1 MPFFR
6 RLTGDSRVDVVRRY
20 PSASE
25 EVEQEQVMAPGVQR
39 GRPRASSR
47 SMLEDAALDLF
58 VEQSY
63 AGTTIEQIAQRAG
76 VSRNTFFN
84 YFESKSD
91 VFWVLVDDR
100 LAELPE
106 ALARSGRPSG
116 VMAAL
121 RDALLAIGSGFGPA
135 SVPWVLTQSEL
146 IGSVHE
152 LQASAL
158 SRLTRQAAVI
168 ARFVEERSAHP
179 LPSHLTRAIAYASVG
194 AAVAAVQAWAA
205 AGPTRGEFLPYLEE
219 ALAPVCAGFAPLVG

>member
-1 MPFFR
+1 MAR
-6 RLTGDSRVDVVRRY
+6 
-20 PSASE
+20 SA
-25 EVEQEQVMAPGVQR
+25 AR

-63 AGTTIEQIAQRAG
+63 AGTTVEQIAQRAG

-106 ALARSGRPSG
+106 ALAAVDPSLP
-116 VMAAL
+116 VMPAL
-121 RDALLAIGSGFGPA
+121 REALLAVGAGFGP
-135 SVPWVLTQSEL
+135 STVPWALTQTEL

-158 SRLTRQAAVI
+158 SRLVRQAEVVA
-168 ARFVEERSAHP
+168 AFAERRSAHP
-179 LPSHLTRAIAYASVG
+179 LPSHLTRALAYAAVG

-205 AGPTRGEFLPYLEE
+205 AGPTRGELVPYLDE
-219 ALAPVCAGFAPLVG
+219 ALAPVCSGFAPIVG

>member
-1 MPFFR
+1 
-6 RLTGDSRVDVVRRY
+6 
-20 PSASE
+20 
-25 EVEQEQVMAPGVQR
+25 MARAVGR

-63 AGTTIEQIAQRAG
+63 AGTTVEQIAQRAG

-106 ALARSGRPSG
+106 ALAASPADRG
-116 VMAAL
+116 VLDAL
-121 RDALLAIGSGFGPA
+121 SDALLSVASGFGP
-135 SVPWVLTQSEL
+135 STVPWALTQTEL

-158 SRLTRQAAVI
+158 SRLARQAGILA
-168 ARFVEERSAHP
+168 AFVEG
-179 LPSHLTRAIAYASVG
+179 RAARPVPGHVTHALAYASIG

-205 AGPTRGEFLPYLEE
+205 AGPTRGELVPYLDE
-219 ALAPVCAGFAPLVG
+219 ALAPLRAGFGPLVD

>member
-1 MPFFR
+1 
-6 RLTGDSRVDVVRRY
+6 
-20 PSASE
+20 
-25 EVEQEQVMAPGVQR
+25 MAGATSR

-58 VEQSY
+58 LEQSY
-63 AGTTIEQIAQRAG
+63 AGTTVEQIAQRAG

-100 LAELPE
+100 LAELPA
-106 ALARSGRPSG
+106 ALAATESDRPA
-116 VMAAL
+116 MDAL
-121 RDALLAIGSGFGPA
+121 RDALLAVGAGFGPS
-135 SVPWVLTQSEL
+135 SVPWALTQSAL

-158 SRLTRQAAVI
+158 SRLARQAAIV
-168 ARFVEERSAHP
+168 AAFVEQRAARP
-179 LPSHLTRAIAYASVG
+179 LPTHLSRAIAYASVG

-205 AGPTRGEFLPYLEE
+205 AGPTRGELVPYLDE
-219 ALAPVCAGFAPLVG
+219 ALAPVCAGFAPVVDRAAPDGRTAAPR

>member
-1 MPFFR
+1 
-6 RLTGDSRVDVVRRY
+6 
-20 PSASE
+20 
-25 EVEQEQVMAPGVQR
+25 MAQAAGAGTQGARAATR

-84 YFESKSD
+84 YFSSKSD

-100 LAELPE
+100 LAELPA
-106 ALARSGRPSG
+106 ALAAAAPDAPA
-116 VMAAL
+116 MDAL
-121 RDALLAIGSGFGPA
+121 RGALLAVGAGFGPS
-135 SVPWVLTQSEL
+135 SVPWALTQSEL

-158 SRLTRQAAVI
+158 SRLTRQAAILADFVV
-168 ARFVEERSAHP
+168 ARSSRP
-179 LPSHLTRAIAYASVG
+179 LPAHVANAAAYASVG
-194 AAVAAVQAWAA
+194 AAVSAVQAWAA
-205 AGPTRGEFLPYLEE
+205 AGPTRGELVPYLDE
-219 ALAPVCAGFAPLVG
+219 ALSPVCRGFAPVLA

>member
-1 MPFFR
+1 
-6 RLTGDSRVDVVRRY
+6 
-20 PSASE
+20 
-25 EVEQEQVMAPGVQR
+25 
-39 GRPRASSR
+39 
-47 SMLEDAALDLF
+47 MLEDAALDLF

-63 AGTTIEQIAQRAG
+63 AGTTVEQIAQRAG

-106 ALARSGRPSG
+106 ALAAVDPSLP
-116 VMAAL
+116 VMPAL
-121 RDALLAIGSGFGPA
+121 REALLAVGAGFGP
-135 SVPWVLTQSEL
+135 STVPWALTQTEL

-158 SRLTRQAAVI
+158 SRLVRQAEVVA
-168 ARFVEERSAHP
+168 AFVERRSAHP
-179 LPSHLTRAIAYASVG
+179 LPSHLTRALAYAAVG

-205 AGPTRGEFLPYLEE
+205 AGPTRGARALPRRGTRSGLQRLR
-219 ALAPVCAGFAPLVG
+219 ADRRLSPSPTGTGPLPA

>member
-1 MPFFR
+1 
-6 RLTGDSRVDVVRRY
+6 
-20 PSASE
+20 
-25 EVEQEQVMAPGVQR
+25 MARGVQR

-47 SMLEDAALDLF
+47 SMLEDAAMDLF

-63 AGTTIEQIAQRAG
+63 AGTTVEQIAQRAG

-100 LAELPE
+100 LATLPE
-106 ALARSGRPSG
+106 ALGRTAEGLPVLEG
-116 VMAAL
+116 L
-121 RDALLAIGSGFGPA
+121 RDALLAVGGGFGP
-135 SVPWVLTQSEL
+135 STVPWVLTQAEL

-158 SRLTRQAAVI
+158 SRLARQAAVI
-168 ARFVEERSAHP
+168 ARFVEERASRP
-179 LPSHLTRAIAYASVG
+179 LPSHLSRALAYASIG

-205 AGPTRGEFLPYLEE
+205 EGPTRGELVPYLEE
-219 ALAPVCAGFAPLVG
+219 ALAPVVAGFTPVVG

>member
-1 MPFFR
+1 
-6 RLTGDSRVDVVRRY
+6 
-20 PSASE
+20 
-25 EVEQEQVMAPGVQR
+25 MARTAGAGR

-63 AGTTIEQIAQRAG
+63 AGTTVEQIAQRAG

-84 YFESKSD
+84 YFASKSD

-100 LAELPE
+100 LAELP
-106 ALARSGRPSG
+106 
-116 VMAAL
+116 AAL
-121 RDALLAIGSGFGPA
+121 ETASPDASTMDALRGALLAVGAGFGPS
-135 SVPWVLTQSEL
+135 SVPWALTQTEL

-158 SRLTRQAAVI
+158 SRLARQAAIVAAFVR
-168 ARFVEERSAHP
+168 ARAGRP
-179 LPSHLTRAIAYASVG
+179 LPAHVAHAVAYASVG

-205 AGPTRGEFLPYLEE
+205 AGPTRGELVPYLDE
-219 ALAPVCAGFAPLVG
+219 ALTPVCRGFAPVVG

>member
-1 MPFFR
+1 M
-6 RLTGDSRVDVVRRY
+6 VR
-20 PSASE
+20 
-25 EVEQEQVMAPGVQR
+25 GVQR

-106 ALARSGRPSG
+106 ALAETAAGAP
-116 VMAAL
+116 VMDAL
-121 RDALLAIGSGFGPA
+121 GDALLAIGSGFGPA
-135 SVPWVLTQSEL
+135 TVPWVLTQSEM

-158 SRLTRQAAVI
+158 GRLARQAAVI
-168 ARFVEERSAHP
+168 ARFVEERSARP
-179 LPSHLTRAIAYASVG
+179 LPSHLSRAIAYASVG

-205 AGPTRGEFLPYLEE
+205 AGPTRGELVPYLDE
-219 ALAPVCAGFAPLVG
+219 ALAPVRAGFTPVVD